1 MSFMFETMKETSGAP
16 LTSKGSAFKMDKAIP
31 IVTSNNE
38 IA

>member
-1 MSFMFETMKETSGAP
+1 MSFMFKIIKETSGAP
-16 LTSKGSAFKMDKAIP
+16 LASKGSAFKRDNAIP